1 MNNVRNQRYESKQ
14 LKNNNLELENDF
26 KLINISIIDMDKFEK
41 KNQQR
46 R

>member
-1 MNNVRNQRYESKQ
+1 MMNNVRNKRYESKQ

-41 KNQQR
+41 KN
-46 R
+46 

>member
-41 KNQQR
+41 KN
-46 R
+46 